1 MLVIKKV
8 KKKWKLFHIGSPK
21 GALNTKR
28 TPEFVG
34 TIKFKDNNGKLS
46 IARFIADYSANEN
59 SNVTD
64 KLIPPSQVIKL
75 LKSQVVFLATKDE
88 KVEEFLLSLGIKI
101 RFTKICDFCAYEGI
115 VTIINSNF
123 SYDYHN
129 QIICKSCA
137 HDTIKHELQINGF
150 DKKVFRN
157 FKKLLEKIND
167 LEKVLSIFGPHFDP
181 LKNKDLTL
189 FDKVSTKTPYKIPKI
204 EMKRLKIP
212 HDFRDIL
219 IKNGNTELLP
229 VQYLAIKEGLLRD
242 EDLLVVSATGS
253 GKTLVGELAGICK
266 ALEGKKFVFLTPL
279 VALANQKYRDFKKKY
294 SSLGL
299 NVAIK
304 VGRNRVKAKGELN
317 FPDSDVSKADIIVGT
332 YEGIDYLLRAG
343 NSDVLGNLGLILIDE
358 IHMVDDEDRGVRLNG
373 SIKRIRYLFPDA
385 QLIGLSAT
393 IKNAQDLADEFSMK
407 LVEYPYR
414 NVALQRHMCYFRNNS
429 DKRRF
434 MQKVVKSE
442 FNSKSKKG
450 YRGQS
455 IIFTNSRRKTH
466 QITNYLLEN
475 KVQAA
480 AYHAGLN
487 YYKKEKIEKDFDNG
501 KISAVVTTAAL
512 AAGVDFPASQVIFDS
527 LLMGNKWISPNEFSQ
542 MLGRAGR
549 PSYHDRGVVYLLPE
563 TGNEFDGVSEES
575 TALELLE
582 SSSEDVYID
591 YDEESS
597 YEQVLADIS
606 SKTVKSIEEL
616 EKYYETIDV
625 PIDLKTAVSELEDL
639 GLIDLQFNATDYGK
653 AVSMSFLSISKAEFI
668 REKLKSK
675 SYLKKYIK
683 KSQFYKKKEQIKNL
697 RVKILAI
704 AMDIEM
710 FDNVYLSPIIHD
722 QISNAL
728 KLKFSTRLFAESTLD
743 IISSGEAIGKVDSK
757 FQDALIAIQTD
768 FLRCTC
774 EDRPFCR
781 CLQRG
786 VTELIV
792 DERLKGRDPQDI
804 SKKLFRMYQIQV
816 YPGDIF
822 SYLNNYLKNL
832 DAIKRIALAFG
843 NKKVADEAN
852 KLIKAIED
860 GKNIGGIT

>member
-1 MLVIKKV
+1 MIIIKKI
-8 KKKWKLFHIGSPK
+8 KKQWKLYPVGSPK
-21 GALNTKR
+21 GALNSKR
-28 TPEFVG
+28 KPEYVG
-34 TIKFKDNNGKLS
+34 TFKFKESENKLT
-46 IARFIADYSANEN
+46 IARFVADYNYNDNSSLNE
-59 SNVTD
+59 
-64 KLIPPSQVIKL
+64 KLIPPGQVLKL
-75 LKSQVVFLATKDE
+75 LKSQAVFLATRDK
-88 KVEEFLLSLGIKI
+88 KIEEFLKSLGIKL
-101 RFTKICDFCAYEGI
+101 RFTKVCDFCAYEGI
-115 VTIINSNF
+115 ITIVNSKY
-123 SYDYHN
+123 SYKYNN
-129 QIICKSCA
+129 QLICKDCA
-137 HDTIKHELQINGF
+137 HDTIKNELKLNNF

-157 FKKLLEKIND
+157 FKDLLEKTND
-167 LEKVLSIFGPHFDP
+167 LEKVLLVLNPKFDP
-181 LKNKDLTL
+181 FKHKDLTL
-189 FDKVSTKTPYKIPKI
+189 FDKVSTNTPYRIPKV

-219 IKNGNTELLP
+219 IKNGNKELLP
-229 VQYLAIKEGLLRD
+229 VQYLAIKEGLLRG

-253 GKTLVGELAGICK
+253 GKTLVGELAGICS
-266 ALEGKKFVFLTPL
+266 ALEGKKFIFLTPL

-304 VGRNRVKAKGELN
+304 VGRNRVKAKGELS

-332 YEGIDYLLRAG
+332 YEGIDYLIRSG
-343 NSDVLGNLGLILIDE
+343 NKDALKNLGLILIDE

-373 SIKRIRYLFPDA
+373 LIKRIRYLFPKA
-385 QLIGLSAT
+385 QFIGLSAT
-393 IKNAQDLADEFSMK
+393 IKNSEFLAKEFSMK

-414 NVALQRHMCYFRNNS
+414 NVALERHLCYFRNNS

-434 MQKVVKSE
+434 MKNVIKSE
-442 FNSKSKKG
+442 FNSRSKKG
-450 YRGQS
+450 FRGQT

-466 QITNYLLEN
+466 KITSFLQDN

-480 AYHAGLN
+480 AYHAGLS
-487 YYKKEKIEKDFDNG
+487 YYKKEKIEKDFDKG

-527 LLMGNKWISPNEFSQ
+527 LLMGNKWVSPNEFSQ

-563 TGNEFDGVSEES
+563 IGNEFDGESEES
-575 TALELLE
+575 MALQLLE

-606 SKTVKSIEEL
+606 SKTVNSQNEL
-616 EKYYETIDV
+616 EMYYKNIEV
-625 PIDLKTAVSELEDL
+625 PIDLKTCVKELEDL
-639 GLIDLQFNATDYGK
+639 NLIDLAFNITDYGK
-653 AVSMSFLSISKAEFI
+653 AVSMSFLSIPKAEYI
-668 REKLKSK
+668 REKLKSQ
-675 SYLKKYIK
+675 SYLKKYLQ
-683 KSQFYKKKEQIKNL
+683 KSQYYKKREKFNKL

-704 AMDIEM
+704 AMDIEL
-710 FDNVYLSPIIHD
+710 FENAYLSPVIHN

-728 KLKFSTRLFAESTLD
+728 KVKFSTRLFAESTLD
-743 IISSGEAIGKVDSK
+743 IISSGEAIGKVDNK
-757 FQDALIAIQTD
+757 FQEALISIQTD

-774 EDRPFCR
+774 QDRPFCR

-786 VTELIV
+786 ITELIV
-792 DERLKGRDPQDI
+792 HERLKGRDPQDI

-822 SYLNNYLKNL
+822 SYLDNYLKNL
-832 DAIKRIALAFG
+832 DAIKRIAQAFN
-843 NKKVADEAN
+843 NKKVVKEAQV
-852 KLIKAIED
+852 LIKRIEN
-860 GKNIGGIT
+860 GE